1 MLSVIQIVL
10 LLRSMNI
17 LRIIFMGTP
26 EFAVP
31 SLEVLVENKYNV
43 VAVITAPDKPQ
54 GRGQKLSASP
64 VKECALK
71 HNIPVLQPTNL
82 KSPEFLEEL
91 KSYQA
96 NLQIVVAF
104 RMLPE
109 VVWAMPSLGTF
120 NLHASLL
127 PQYRGA
133 APINW
138 AIINGEKETGA
149 TTFFLKHEIDTGSII
164 YQHREAIT
172 DSDTV
177 GTLYER
183 LMNNG
188 AQLVLKTVKAIEAGD
203 YPSVPQPEG
212 GEIKHA
218 PKIFKE
224 TCEILWDKTSEQVRN
239 FVRGLSPYPAAWS
252 MLNGKTFKI
261 YSVSLV
267 NHGENKNAGEIST
280 DNKNYLYVKTLD
292 GWVSIDEFQ
301 PEGKKRMAVQE
312 YFRGNKIN

>member
-1 MLSVIQIVL
+1 
-10 LLRSMNI
+10 MNQ

-31 SLEVLVENKYNV
+31 SLEVLVENKFNV

-54 GRGQKLSASP
+54 GRGQKLTASP
-64 VKECALK
+64 VKECAIR

-82 KSPEFLEEL
+82 KSSEFLQEL
-91 KSYQA
+91 KSYEA
-96 NLQIVVAF
+96 NLQVVVAF

-109 VVWAMPSLGTF
+109 AVWAMPALGTF

-164 YQHREAIT
+164 FQEKEPIH
-172 DSDTV
+172 DDDDV
-177 GTLYER
+177 GQLYER
-183 LMNNG
+183 LMHKG
-188 AQLVLKTVKAIEAGD
+188 AQLVLKTVKAIVAGD
-203 YPSVPQPEG
+203 YPSQPQNES

-224 TCEILWDKTSEQVRN
+224 TCEIKWNQPAESIRN
-239 FVRGLSPYPAAWS
+239 FVRGLSPYPAAWTT
-252 MLNGKTFKI
+252 LNGKVYKFFKVQSTIDGQPSTVQPGEYKTDSKTF
-261 YSVSLV
+261 LQ
-267 NHGENKNAGEIST
+267 
-280 DNKNYLYVKTLD
+280 VKTQD
-292 GWVSIDEFQ
+292 GWITVLEFQ
-301 PEGKKRMAVQE
+301 PEGKKKMSVEE
-312 YFRGNKIN
+312 YFRGNKL

>member
-1 MLSVIQIVL
+1 
-10 LLRSMNI
+10 MNP

-31 SLEVLVENKYNV
+31 SLEILLQNHQNV

-54 GRGQKLSASP
+54 GRGQVLKGSP

-82 KSPEFLEEL
+82 KSGEFQEEL
-91 KSYQA
+91 RQYKA
-96 NLQIVVAF
+96 DLQIVVAF

-109 VVWAMPSLGTF
+109 AVWAMPRLGTF

-138 AIINGEKETGA
+138 AIINGEKETGV
-149 TTFFLKHEIDTGSII
+149 TTFFLRHEIDTGNILFQEKEPI
-164 YQHREAIT
+164 LPDDDA
-172 DSDTV
+172 

-183 LMNNG
+183 LMHKG
-188 AQLVLKTVKAIEAGD
+188 AQLVLRTVQVIETGD
-203 YPSVPQPEG
+203 YQPKEQQVS
-212 GEIKHA
+212 GETKTA

-224 TCEILWDKTSEQVRN
+224 TCAINWSQPSEMIRN
-239 FVRGLSPYPAAWS
+239 FVRGLSPYPTAWTTIQD
-252 MLNGKTFKI
+252 KVFKVFRVRVVP
-261 YSVSLV
+261 SDAWPPTGLW
-267 NHGENKNAGEIST
+267 HT
-280 DNKNYLYVKTLD
+280 DNKNYLYLRTSD
-292 GWVSIDEFQ
+292 GWVAVEELQ
-301 PEGKKRMAVQE
+301 PEGKRRMSVGE
-312 YFRGNKIN
+312 FLRGNSLNSKQ

>member
-1 MLSVIQIVL
+1 MTE
-10 LLRSMNI
+10 

-31 SLEVLVENKYNV
+31 SLEILVEHKYNI

-54 GRGQKLSASP
+54 GRGQKLSYSP
-64 VKECALK
+64 VKECAIK
-71 HNIPVLQPTNL
+71 YNIPVLQPPNL
-82 KSPEFLEEL
+82 KAPEFLEQL
-91 KSYQA
+91 NNFNS

-109 VVWAMPSLGTF
+109 AVWAMPSLGTF

-164 YQHREAIT
+164 FQVREPIGPDDDAGAVY
-172 DSDTV
+172 D
-177 GTLYER
+177 R
-183 LMNNG
+183 LMKKG
-188 AQLVLKTVKAIEAGD
+188 AELVLKTVRAIEQNN
-203 YPSVPQPEG
+203 YPSIPQPEAD
-212 GEIKHA
+212 EIKHA

-224 TCEILWDKTSEQVRN
+224 TCEIKWDQSSDQVKN
-239 FVRGLSPYPAAWS
+239 FVRGLSPYPAAWT
-252 MLNGKTFKI
+252 MVAGKVFKI
-261 YSVSLV
+261 FKVSVVKSSDHAESADHV
-267 NHGENKNAGEIST
+267 KGSDAFTT
-280 DNKNYLYVKTLD
+280 DNKNYIHIKTGD
-292 GWVSIDEFQ
+292 GWIALHEIQ
-301 PEGKKRMAVQE
+301 PEGKKRMTVPE
-312 YFRGNKIN
+312 FFRGNKLT

>member
-1 MLSVIQIVL
+1 MQD
-10 LLRSMNI
+10 

-31 SLEVLVENKYNV
+31 SLEILVEHKFNV

-54 GRGQKLSASP
+54 GRGQKIVYSP
-64 VKECALK
+64 VKESAIR
-71 HNIPVLQPTNL
+71 NSIPVLQPTNL
-82 KSPEFLEEL
+82 KSEEFLTEL
-91 KSYQA
+91 KSYNA
-96 NLQIVVAF
+96 NLQVVVAF

-109 VVWAMPSLGTF
+109 VVWAMPSIGTF

-164 YQHREAIT
+164 YQEKIPI
-172 DSDTV
+172 DDKDTV

-183 LMNNG
+183 LMKLG
-188 AQLVLKTVKAIEAGD
+188 ANLVLKTVKSIEKGD
-203 YPSVPQPEG
+203 YTSIPQEESVT
-212 GEIKHA
+212 IKHA

-224 TCEILWDKTSEQVRN
+224 TCEINWNQPSAQVRN
-239 FVRGLSPYPAAWS
+239 FVRGLNPYPTAWS
-252 MLNGKTFKI
+252 ILGGKSYKI
-261 YSVSLV
+261 F
-267 NHGENKNAGEIST
+267 EISIAANADEHAEPGSVNT
-280 DNKNYLYVKTLD
+280 DNKNYLYIKTLD
-292 GWVSIDEFQ
+292 GWVSVEELQ
-301 PEGKKRMAVQE
+301 PEGKRKMNIKE
-312 YFRGNKIN
+312 FFRGNKL

>member
-1 MLSVIQIVL
+1 
-10 LLRSMNI
+10 MNN

-31 SLEVLVENKYNV
+31 SLEILVENKLNV

-54 GRGQKLSASP
+54 GRGQKLTASP
-64 VKECALK
+64 VKESARK

-91 KSYQA
+91 KRYNA
-96 NLQIVVAF
+96 NLQVVVAF

-109 VVWAMPSLGTF
+109 IVWAMPSLGTF

-164 YQHREAIT
+164 FQEKEKINDDDDA
-172 DSDTV
+172 
-177 GTLYER
+177 GKLYER
-183 LMNNG
+183 LMHKG
-188 AQLVLKTVKAIEAGD
+188 ASLVLKTVKAIEEGK
-203 YPSVPQPEG
+203 YPSVPQTEA
-212 GEIKHA
+212 ETKHA

-224 TCEILWDKTSEQVRN
+224 TCEIDWNQPSESIRN
-239 FVRGLSPYPAAWS
+239 FVRGLSPYPAAWTT
-252 MLNGKTFKI
+252 LNEKVFKVFRVQ
-261 YSVSLV
+261 STV
-267 NHGENKNAGEIST
+267 NSPQSTVNPGEIET
-280 DNKNYLYVKTLD
+280 DNKTYLKIKTQD
-292 GWVSIDEFQ
+292 GWISILEFQ
-301 PEGKKRMAVQE
+301 PEGKKKMSVE
-312 YFRGNKIN
+312 EFFRGNKI

>member
-1 MLSVIQIVL
+1 
-10 LLRSMNI
+10 MNQ

-31 SLEVLVENKYNV
+31 SLEILVENKFNV

-54 GRGQKLSASP
+54 GRGQKMIPSP

-71 HNIPVLQPTNL
+71 YNLPVLQPTNL
-82 KSPEFLEEL
+82 KSPEFIEEL

-96 NLQIVVAF
+96 NLQVVVAF

-109 VVWAMPSLGTF
+109 VVWSMPALGTF

-138 AIINGEKETGA
+138 AIINGENETGA

-164 YQHREAIT
+164 FQEKEPIL
-172 DSDTV
+172 DSDNV
-177 GTLYER
+177 GTLYDR
-183 LMNNG
+183 LMNKG
-188 AQLVLKTVKAIEAGD
+188 AQLVLKTARAIEAGD
-203 YPSVPQPEG
+203 YPSIVQQSNV
-212 GEIKHA
+212 EIKHA

-224 TCEILWDKTSEQVRN
+224 TCEINFNQSSESIRN
-239 FVRGLSPYPAAWS
+239 FVRGLSPYPGAWTI
-252 MLNGKTFKI
+252 LNGKVYKI
-261 YSVSLV
+261 VKCMAKLSTVDSRQWTL
-267 NHGENKNAGEIST
+267 GELQT
-280 DNKNYLYVKTLD
+280 DNKNYLYIKTLD
-292 GWVSIDEFQ
+292 GWVSIEELQ
-301 PEGKKRMAVQE
+301 PEGKKKMTIQE
-312 YFRGNKIN
+312 FLRGNKI

>member
-1 MLSVIQIVL
+1 MTE
-10 LLRSMNI
+10 

-31 SLEVLVENKYNV
+31 SLEILVEHKYNI

-54 GRGQKLSASP
+54 GRGQKLSYSP
-64 VKECALK
+64 VKECAIK
-71 HNIPVLQPTNL
+71 YNIPVLQPPNL
-82 KSPEFLEEL
+82 KAPEFLEQL
-91 KSYQA
+91 INFNS

-109 VVWAMPSLGTF
+109 AVWAMPSLGTF

-164 YQHREAIT
+164 FQVREPIGPDDDAGAVY
-172 DSDTV
+172 D
-177 GTLYER
+177 R
-183 LMNNG
+183 LMKKG
-188 AQLVLKTVKAIEAGD
+188 AELVLKTVRAIEQNN
-203 YPSVPQPEG
+203 YPSIPQPEAD
-212 GEIKHA
+212 EIKHA

-224 TCEILWDKTSEQVRN
+224 TCEIKWDQSGDQVKN
-239 FVRGLSPYPAAWS
+239 FVRGLSPYPAAWT
-252 MLNGKTFKI
+252 MVAGKVFKI
-261 YSVSLV
+261 FKVSVVKSSDHAESADHV
-267 NHGENKNAGEIST
+267 KGSDAFTT
-280 DNKNYLYVKTLD
+280 DNKNYIHIKTRD
-292 GWVSIDEFQ
+292 GWIALHVIQ
-301 PEGKKRMAVQE
+301 PEGKKRMTVPE
-312 YFRGNKIN
+312 FFRGNKL